1 MLGGVPGNK
10 WQLRP
15 LSLPLQLVLLVLA
28 AGAGLS
34 AFPIARSRATGN
46 SRAAHTGST
55 GSTGLPAR
63 ARSPELASDGA
74 YIPPKTCIEVNA
86 WDNRRLAAQTV
97 VVPVQESDVTAV
109 REAVANGAGGIILFG
124 STAPDDLGARIA
136 SLNSAVPGQM
146 GLLVMTDE
154 EGGGIQRM
162 ANLVGSLPWPRD
174 MAADWTPEE
183 VTAEV
188 AAVAGK
194 MASYGVNVDLAPVV
208 DVDGSDVAPG
218 AANPDGWRS
227 FGGDTSVVTR
237 NGIAFMKGLQAGGV
251 IPVLK
256 HFPGLG
262 GASGN
267 TDNGPAQTL
276 PWTTLQAT
284 ALPPFV
290 EGIREG
296 APAIMI
302 SNAVVP
308 GLTQLPASLS
318 PEAIEG
324 ELVETLHFTGLILT
338 DSLSAGAIS
347 AAGFS
352 VPSASVRAVEAG
364 ADMVLYGSA
373 NSQAAIAQFYAIV
386 SAETS
391 AVASGTLSRARLV
404 SAATAALVARN
415 VQTC

>member
-1 MLGGVPGNK
+1 MV
-10 WQLRP
+10 
-15 LSLPLQLVLLVLA
+15 LVLTAA
-28 AGAGLS
+28 AGVS
-34 AFPIARSRATGN
+34 AFSLGRSHATGN
-46 SRAAHTGST
+46 NQASRIGST

-63 ARSPELASDGA
+63 GYAPQLASDGV
-74 YIPPKTCIEVNA
+74 YPPPRTCVDVNS

-124 STAPDDLGARIA
+124 STAPGDLGTGIA
-136 SLNSAVPGQM
+136 LLNSAVPGQL

-154 EGGGIQRM
+154 EGGGVERM

-174 MAADWTPEE
+174 MAADWTPAQI
-183 VTAEV
+183 TSEV
-188 AAVAGK
+188 AAVAAK

-237 NGIAFMKGLQAGGV
+237 DGVAFMKGLQAGGV
-251 IPVLK
+251 VPVLK

-267 TDNGPAQTL
+267 TDNGPARTL
-276 PWTTLQAT
+276 PWTTLQTT
-284 ALPPFV
+284 ALPPFI

-296 APAIMI
+296 APAIMV

-318 PEAIEG
+318 PEAIDG
-324 ELVETLHFTGLILT
+324 ELVGTLHFTGLILT

-352 VPSASVRAVEAG
+352 VPSAAVAAVGAG
-364 ADMVLYGSA
+364 AHMVLYGSA
-373 NSQAAIAQFYAIV
+373 NSEAAIAQFYAIV

-391 AVASGTLSRARLV
+391 AVANGTLSRARLV

-415 VQTC
+415 VETC